1 MRKAVAGIL
10 LLCVC
15 ILFLGTAHA
24 QEHAAFSIVR
34 QHLLEHVADASA
46 LSRAEIGGIIGDLAR
61 SGYAVPE
68 EACGEKANAYDVA
81 MDILQAVLGSY
92 YDWTIEERH
101 GFDRMMV
108 DCGELDRCYN
118 LLPGDGEI
126 AKEDA
131 QRIALGEIA
140 SRYAL
145 DPSQLDRVSSLSVS
159 YVRAEGSASG
169 GKWRFGVALQDQMSF
184 GVEVTDGVVTR
195 CEKYAAV
202 DDLEEAYRLL
212 CEQRGAFFKWSL
224 EDKMAFADSLPE
236 KLASAKER
244 DTLLSSSVELEA
256 IAAYGFCLPVAGA
269 LSQDEACAVA
279 SDAMAE
285 AFGIA
290 REECAGVYYSFF
302 RQEEEAYVWRVIFW
316 DTGDAEHMIV
326 VVDLRALTGEIL
338 TVRASGGT
346 AGEAIPY
353 IERL

>member
-68 EACGEKANAYDVA
+68 DACGEKANAYDVA

-169 GKWRFGVALQDQMSF
+169 GKWRFGVALQNQMSF

-195 CEKYAAV
+195 CEKYRP
-202 DDLEEAYRLL
+202 LRHT
-212 CEQRGAFFKWSL
+212 
-224 EDKMAFADSLPE
+224 AFACRSLGRCRRTRRVPLLLTRWPRR
-236 KLASAKER
+236 LASRGKTVPGSATR
-244 DTLLSSSVELEA
+244 SSGRRMGRISGGSSS
-256 IAAYGFCLPVAGA
+256 
-269 LSQDEACAVA
+269 
-279 SDAMAE
+279 
-285 AFGIA
+285 GIP
-290 REECAGVYYSFF
+290 
-302 RQEEEAYVWRVIFW
+302 
-316 DTGDAEHMIV
+316 
-326 VVDLRALTGEIL
+326 
-338 TVRASGGT
+338 GT
-346 AGEAIPY
+346 PNI
-353 IERL
+353 

>member
-1 MRKAVAGIL
+1 MKKTIAGIL

-15 ILFLGTAHA
+15 ILFLGPAHA

-68 EACGEKANAYDVA
+68 DACGEKANAYDVA

-140 SRYAL
+140 AGTRWIH
-145 DPSQLDRVSSLSVS
+145 RSLIGFPACPFRMFGR
-159 YVRAEGSASG
+159 RAPQAGES
-169 GKWRFGVALQDQMSF
+169 
-184 GVEVTDGVVTR
+184 
-195 CEKYAAV
+195 
-202 DDLEEAYRLL
+202 
-212 CEQRGAFFKWSL
+212 
-224 EDKMAFADSLPE
+224 
-236 KLASAKER
+236 
-244 DTLLSSSVELEA
+244 
-256 IAAYGFCLPVAGA
+256 GA
-269 LSQDEACAVA
+269 LA
-279 SDAMAE
+279 
-285 AFGIA
+285 
-290 REECAGVYYSFF
+290 
-302 RQEEEAYVWRVIFW
+302 
-316 DTGDAEHMIV
+316 
-326 VVDLRALTGEIL
+326 LR
-338 TVRASGGT
+338 
-346 AGEAIPY
+346 
-353 IERL
+353 